1 MATYISAACCTKCN
15 KYFKAVYDFTK
26 TGYRDPE
33 PCSDCGGAAKHKHV
47 IKGSEQDPNI
57 KKEFVSIGY
66 KDNPRY
72 SATLGVSETQIEEAA
87 KLSPQV
93 EWKRFGH
100 SFRPLIKNRAEK
112 LKLMK
117 QCNYEEYDPKD
128 FKGRQ

>member
-1 MATYISAACCTKCN
+1 MAIYVSAAHCTKCG
-15 KYFKAVYDFTK
+15 KYFKATYNNK

-33 PCSDCGGAAKHKHV
+33 PCPGCGGDAKHKHV
-47 IKGSEQDPNI
+47 IKGSEQDPNTKVGVVNI
-57 KKEFVSIGY
+57 TYKE
-66 KDNPRY
+66 NPRY

-117 QCNYEEYDPKD
+117 RCNYEEYSPKD